1 MVTVTLDPAMIVAT
15 IDRLRER
22 IQQRFPK
29 SGLERVCASLG
40 EAARQSAAETAY
52 IQAPNL
58 LLRAGVAIVL
68 ALSVFLVI
76 AASRS
81 MELNPGAPRAL
92 EIVQGVDASINVLL
106 LAAAGVAFLLTLE
119 SRLKRRRAV
128 TALQEVRG
136 LIHVIDM
143 HQLTKDPG
151 MIGGARTSAS
161 PDRDMTPFEMQR
173 YLDYCS
179 EMLSLAAKIAA
190 LYAQAARDSQ
200 VEESVSDI
208 ERLASNL
215 SQQVWQKITILPADE
230 NA

>member
-1 MVTVTLDPAMIVAT
+1 MPTVTLDPAMIVAT
-15 IDRLRER
+15 IHRLRQR
-22 IQQRFPK
+22 IRERFPN
-29 SGLERVCASLG
+29 SGLERVCVSLAD
-40 EAARQSAAETAY
+40 AARQSAAETAY

-58 LLRAGVAIVL
+58 LLRIGIAAVL
-68 ALSVFLVI
+68 ALGAFLVI
-76 AASRS
+76 AASRN
-81 MELNPGAPRAL
+81 LDLTPGAPKAL

-106 LAAAGVAFLLTLE
+106 LAAAGVAFLLTIE
-119 SRLKRRRAV
+119 TRRKRQRAIS
-128 TALQEVRG
+128 ALQEIRG

-161 PDRDMTPFEMQR
+161 PDRDLTPFEMQR

-179 EMLSLAAKIAA
+179 EMLSLSAKVAA
-190 LYAQAARDSQ
+190 LYAQAARDAQ

-215 SQQVWQKITILPADE
+215 SQEIWQKITILPADDG
-230 NA
+230 A